1 VNPGHWRHG
10 SQWVSALLSISPLF
24 TQLQDQDDQGNAE
37 AKKKDE
43 KAAFE
48 AERAEID
55 VCGDAHDQLPAWQGK
70 TTNTIVGA
78 HHVRCCAGGRAPC
91 CP

>member
-1 VNPGHWRHG
+1 VNPDHWRHG
-10 SQWVSALLSISPLF
+10 SQCVAAEHFPPFF

-55 VCGDAHDQLPAWQGK
+55 VCGGRPDQFPAWQ
-70 TTNTIVGA
+70 
-78 HHVRCCAGGRAPC
+78 
-91 CP
+91 